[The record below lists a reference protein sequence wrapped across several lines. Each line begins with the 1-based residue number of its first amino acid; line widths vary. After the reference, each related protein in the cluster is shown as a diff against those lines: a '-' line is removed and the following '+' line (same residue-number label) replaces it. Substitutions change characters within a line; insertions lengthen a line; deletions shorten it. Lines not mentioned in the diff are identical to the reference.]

1 MKKVAIPIPSTLDR
15 NEGSG
20 SEINAGRVAARKRM
34 SKSQL
39 NLESPNDYSEDVAH
53 RQNAKKH
60 LIRRDNSQSQGFTP
74 SEIDS
79 EFRNK
84 KQGSDA
90 EENMYEPD
98 SSEDNHDIGSGGFAG
113 VRLDYEN
120 IDIEQIDSDDH
131 QEHNLAT
138 ANNSEEGS
146 EMIMSD
152 SSQGLG

>member
-1 MKKVAIPIPSTLDR
+1 
-15 NEGSG
+15 
-20 SEINAGRVAARKRM
+20 
-34 SKSQL
+34 
-39 NLESPNDYSEDVAH
+39 
-53 RQNAKKH
+53 
-60 LIRRDNSQSQGFTP
+60 
-74 SEIDS
+74 
-79 EFRNK
+79 
-84 KQGSDA
+84 
-90 EENMYEPD
+90 MYEPD